1 MPLLGLSLEEKK
13 MSDIIPNYLPN
24 EAWFD
29 NSTLDN
35 EYND

>member
-1 MPLLGLSLEEKK
+1 MPLLDLSLEEKK
-13 MSDIIPNYLPN
+13 MPDITPNYLPN

-29 NSTLDN
+29 NSTIDN